1 MLTTIIDHRDDLR
14 IVGARVYSD
23 SKAGQDVGILAGRAP
38 IGVAATTDV
47 NAVLELEAD
56 CVLYTPRSQS
66 IDDVCSLLSSGK
78 NVATTAFQ
86 FHPARINTAD
96 RARVL
101 NACRTGGTT
110 VHGGG
115 LNPGNLSSA
124 LPLALS
130 GMSPTID
137 KITLQERAD
146 WSAYESTPI
155 TFDNMAFRATRRR
168 HQPAH
173 QPVPGI
179 QQRHLH
185 RTSVVDRRLTQ
196 RGYRRGHRIGRGR
209 SRRSRPSDL
218 RPPAQGGNHCGTTLE
233 LVRRTRRR
241 GARRNR
247 DAMDGGR

>member
-1 MLTTIIDHRDDLR
+1 MSDRRPLNVIAWGIGTVGAEMLTTIIDHRDDLR

-155 TFDNMAFRATRRR
+155 TFDNMAFRATV
-168 HQPAH
+168 AD
-173 QPVPGI
+173 I
-179 QQRHLH
+179 S
-185 RTSVVDRRLTQ
+185 RTPTSSWHSTA
-196 RGYRRGHRIGRGR
+196 
-209 SRRSRPSDL
+209 PSS
-218 RPPAQGGNHCGTTLE
+218 PNKCG
-233 LVRRTRRR
+233 
-241 GARRNR
+241 
-247 DAMDGGR
+247 